1 MHGLRIYSSERT
13 VKRSPELVPLSREHH
28 EALVLARRAC
38 EPQRAGAEPAALRE
52 QVLQRWTEQFEPHFA
67 VEEQV
72 LLPALAAAGAE
83 AAAAT
88 AWRQHRGLHAL
99 IALVRAGDL
108 SALPRWGAAMRE
120 HVQFEEREL
129 FPLAQRELDLAP
141 LTAGLARPD

>member
-1 MHGLRIYSSERT
+1 M
-13 VKRSPELVPLSREHH
+13 KRSPELIPLSREHH

-38 EPQRAGAEPAALRE
+38 ESQRPGGEPAALRE
-52 QVLQRWTEQFEPHFA
+52 QVLQRWAQQFEPHFA
-67 VEEQV
+67 AEEQV

-99 IALVRAGDL
+99 VAVVRAGDL
-108 SALPRWGAAMRE
+108 SALPRWGEAMRE

-141 LTAGLARPD
+141 LAAGLARPD